1 MKQHALILA
10 AALALA
16 AHGGAALA
24 VLAPGAK
31 APAFTAQAS
40 QGGQVFDFDM
50 AQALKK
56 GPVVLYFYPAAFTQ
70 GCTIEARNFAEAIDE
85 YRALGATVI
94 GVSAD
99 DIETLKKFS
108 VSECRGKF
116 AVAADADGKIM
127 KAYDAV
133 SDKRP
138 ESAKRTS
145 YVISPAGEVVY
156 EYTDISPEHHV
167 PNTLKAL
174 RAWRAS
180 HPSGE

>member
-1 MKQHALILA
+1 MLTTAM
-10 AALALA
+10 ALA
-16 AHGGAALA
+16 AHTGAAHATLT
-24 VLAPGAK
+24 PGAK
-31 APAFTAQAS
+31 AAAFTTQAA
-40 QGGQVFDFDM
+40 QGGQVFAFDM
-50 AQALKK
+50 AQALQK

-70 GCTIEARNFAEAIDE
+70 GCSLEARNFAKAVPQ
-85 YRALGATVI
+85 YQALGATVI

-99 DIETLKKFS
+99 NIETLKKFS
-108 VSECRGKF
+108 VSECGGKF
-116 AVAADADGKIM
+116 AVAADTDGKIM

-156 EYTDISPEHHV
+156 EFTDLSPEHHV

-174 RAWRAS
+174 REWRAS
-180 HPSGE
+180 HPLGK